1 MPGSRRTRR
10 PSSNRPASQP
20 PASAG
25 SGPPS
30 SSPGSTPGA
39 PSGAASPGTSRPA
52 AGRVS
57 GGAPATSAGDR
68 GAANRRARR
77 TAERD
82 RHRLDRAGS
91 SGKKAT
97 SRPSTLTLATV
108 GGLAAAVVLIVILF
122 IANRP
127 PAPLISVLH
136 PAATTPPSL
145 EHGRTLG
152 SSDAP
157 VKMDVWSDF
166 QCPFCGQFWTTV
178 EPRLVSTYVA
188 PGDVQ
193 LIYHDYT
200 FLGQESVDAA
210 IAARCADQQG
220 KFWEF
225 HDYLYANQ
233 GTENSGA
240 FAPAR
245 LTQFAEAIGLNMTAW
260 SACLQ
265 DPTIAQANQAEPTQ
279 GKASGISGTP
289 TILVA
294 GVKVAS
300 YDYASISAA
309 IDAALAKAGVTP
321 PPGSTGA
328 ASSASPGSAA
338 ASSPA
343 SSPAATP

>member
-1 MPGSRRTRR
+1 
-10 PSSNRPASQP
+10 
-20 PASAG
+20 
-25 SGPPS
+25 
-30 SSPGSTPGA
+30 
-39 PSGAASPGTSRPA
+39 
-52 AGRVS
+52 
-57 GGAPATSAGDR
+57 
-68 GAANRRARR
+68 
-77 TAERD
+77 
-82 RHRLDRAGS
+82 
-91 SGKKAT
+91 
-97 SRPSTLTLATV
+97 LATV

-136 PAATTPPSL
+136 PVPTTPPSL

-152 SSDAP
+152 SADAP

-166 QCPFCGQFWTTV
+166 QCPFCAQFWTTV
-178 EPRLVSTYVA
+178 EPKLVSTYVA

-210 IAARCADQQG
+210 IAARCADRQG

-245 LTQFAEAIGLNMTAW
+245 LTQFAEAIGLDMTAW

-265 DPTIAQANQAEPTQ
+265 DPTIAQANQAETVQ
-279 GKASGISGTP
+279 GQASGISGTP

-294 GVKVAS
+294 GTKVAK

-321 PPGSTGA
+321 APGSSGASPTTGSSPA
-328 ASSASPGSAA
+328 ASPA
-338 ASSPA
+338 ASLA